1 MTHLNPAIESNLERI
16 LGPVIRNDTDPV
28 KQLIIIRRDLK
39 MRRGK
44 EIAQG
49 AHASM
54 KFLIDNIFEREGC
67 YPITPE
73 MVEWMTGSFT
83 KVVLQIADGVGLLA
97 CYQTAQ
103 RNNIPACLVTD
114 NGTTEF
120 GGVKTNTAVAIGPAR
135 SSQLDPLFG
144 MLRLY

>member
-1 MTHLNPAIESNLERI
+1 MRSEIEIQLDRI
-16 LGPVIRNDTDPV
+16 LGRQDLDEADPV

-54 KFLIDNIFEREGC
+54 KFLVDMLKRTEGH
-67 YPITPE
+67 YEMTPE
-73 MVEWMTGSFT
+73 MIEWMQGLFT
-83 KVVLQIADGVGLLA
+83 KVVLQVPDGLSLIA
-97 CYQTAQ
+97 CYQTAL
-103 RNNIPACLVTD
+103 RHGIPATTIFD
-114 NGTTEF
+114 SGKTEF
-120 GGVKTNTAVAIGPAR
+120 GGVPTNTAVAIGPER
-135 SSQLDPLFG
+135 SSKLDPLFG

>member
-1 MTHLNPAIESNLERI
+1 MTD
-16 LGPVIRNDTDPV
+16 DTV

-54 KFLIDNIFEREGC
+54 MFLMRLLKD
-67 YPITPE
+67 PDAH
-73 MVEWMTGSFT
+73 MSKAQAEWIEGSFT
-83 KVVLQIADGVGLLA
+83 KVVLQVADGVTLLA
-97 CYQTAQ
+97 CYQ
-103 RNNIPACLVTD
+103 RACMNEIEAHLVTD

-120 GGVKTNTAVAIGPAR
+120 GGVRTNTAVAIGPER
-135 SSQLDPLFG
+135 SSVLDPLFG
-144 MLRLY
+144 MLKLY

>member
-1 MTHLNPAIESNLERI
+1 MTESVSDLEKI
-16 LGPVIRNDTDPV
+16 LDRCVQNTSDPV

-54 KFLIDNIFEREGC
+54 KFLIDSIFERPGS
-67 YPITPE
+67 YNITPE

-114 NGTTEF
+114 NGDTEF